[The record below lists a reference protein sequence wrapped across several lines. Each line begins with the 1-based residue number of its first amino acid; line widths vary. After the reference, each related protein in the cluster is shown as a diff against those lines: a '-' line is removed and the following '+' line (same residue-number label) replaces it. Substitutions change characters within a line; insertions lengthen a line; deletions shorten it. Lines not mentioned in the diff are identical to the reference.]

1 LIVGGGNR
9 LGAEVA
15 GRLAGAGARI
25 VLQTDADDG
34 TSLTHLPGGG
44 HRLAVADRSDTD
56 AIIRLIGRPST
67 DDGLDAL
74 VVLPGN
80 RGGRDG
86 PAASGTSGAS
96 ADWVDGLAEVL
107 SSEVLAVAGAMH
119 AAGRRFAESGTGGR
133 IVVVVDDGGAVADP
147 SSLVDELSAAALS
160 VLADH
165 VAIDTAGAGVGVIT
179 VALRPAVAPY
189 ESRSAD
195 RTRVLLVNGIVLALG
210 SLLGSDGLEPV
221 DGSVLRLSL

>member
-1 LIVGGGNR
+1 MLIVGGGNP

-15 GRLAGAGARI
+15 GRLAVAGARI
-25 VLQTDADDG
+25 VLQTDTDDG
-34 TSLTHLPGGG
+34 TSLTHLPGDG

-56 AIIRLIGRPST
+56 AIIRTIGQPST
-67 DDGLDAL
+67 DSGLDAV

-80 RGGRDG
+80 PGGG
-86 PAASGTSGAS
+86 PAAGAAS
-96 ADWVDGLAEVL
+96 ADWVDRVADVL
-107 SSEVLAVAGAMH
+107 SGEVLARAGAMH
-119 AAGRRFAESGTGGR
+119 AAARRFAESGTGGR
-133 IVVVVDDGGAVADP
+133 IVVVVDGGGAVADA
-147 SSLVDELSAAALS
+147 SSLVDDLSAAALS

-165 VAIDTAGAGVGVIT
+165 VATDMAGTGIGVIT
-179 VALRPAVAPY
+179 VALRRAVAPY

-210 SLLGSDGLEPV
+210 ALLGSDGLEPV

>member
-1 LIVGGGNR
+1 MLIVGGGSP

-15 GRLAGAGARI
+15 GRLAVAGARI
-25 VLQTDADDG
+25 VLQTDATDG
-34 TSLTHLPGGG
+34 TSLSHLPGDG

-56 AIIRLIGRPST
+56 AIIRLIGRPSP
-67 DDGLDAL
+67 DGGLDAV

-80 RGGRDG
+80 RGG
-86 PAASGTSGAS
+86 AASGASRAS
-96 ADWVDGLAEVL
+96 ADWVDGLADVL
-107 SSEVLAVAGAMH
+107 SSEVLAAAGAMH

-147 SSLVDELSAAALS
+147 SSLADDLSAAALS

-179 VALRPAVAPY
+179 VALRRAVAPY

-210 SLLGSDGLEPV
+210 ALLGSDGLEPV